1 MALIHGGDIEGYVR
15 EYGKEP
21 VDFSANCNPLG
32 LPESA
37 KKAVTASL
45 DNADRYPDP
54 LSRRL
59 TEALGKNL
67 SVPPESIFLGAGAA
81 EVIFRL
87 TAALKP
93 KKALLLAPAFA
104 EYELALRT
112 SGCEI
117 SFHML
122 SSDNGFTLTEKYL
135 DDLSD
140 DVDIVFLCNPNNP
153 TDRLIDPPLLLKILS
168 ACARNGICMVLDEC
182 FNGFLD
188 EPGAHSLIKHLP
200 GNPNLVILGAFTKIY
215 GMAGLRLGYCLSYDQ
230 DLIKALRNA
239 GQPWAVS
246 SVAEAAGIA
255 AMADKEYLERSL
267 RLIREQRVLLAD
279 GLRGCGMEVFEPA
292 ANFIFFR
299 SPIPELGELCRERGF
314 LLRDCSNYRGLSKGY
329 YRIAVRSRDENER
342 LIDAVKDIIKLKSGD
357 FR

>member
-37 KKAVTASL
+37 KTAAAASL
-45 DNADRYPDP
+45 SIADRYPDP

-67 SVPPESIFLGAGAA
+67 SVPPESIFLSAGAA

-104 EYELALRT
+104 EYELALSA
-112 SGCEI
+112 SGCELK
-117 SFHML
+117 FHTL
-122 SSDNGFTLTEKYL
+122 SSDNGFLLTEKYL
-135 DDLSD
+135 EELSD
-140 DVDIVFLCNPNNP
+140 DIDILFLCNPNNP
-153 TDRLIDPPLLLKILS
+153 TDCLIDPSLLLKILS
-168 ACARNGICMVLDEC
+168 ACRKYKIYMVLDEC

-188 EPGAHSLIKHLP
+188 EPDSNSLIKQLP
-200 GNPNLVILGAFTKIY
+200 DNPKLVILGAFTKIY
-215 GMAGLRLGYCLSYDQ
+215 GMAGLRLGYCLSYDRN
-230 DLIKALRNA
+230 LIKALREA
-239 GQPWAVS
+239 GQPWSVS

-255 AMADKEYLERSL
+255 AMSDTEYLERSL
-267 RLIREQRVLLAD
+267 KLIREQRVRLAE
-279 GLRGCGMEVFEPA
+279 GLRSCGMEVFEPA

-299 SPIPELGELCRERGF
+299 SPIPELGELCRENGF

-329 YRIAVRSRDENER
+329 YRIAVRTHDENER
-342 LIDAVKDIIKLKSGD
+342 LLDAISDIVKRKSGSVK
-357 FR
+357 